1 MSRFPRLVALVVFV
15 LLALVHTW
23 PLARD
28 PVHQSRN
35 DSSDALLNTWT
46 IAWVAHQ
53 LPRDPTHLF
62 DANIFAPERHTL
74 GYSEAMIVQGVM
86 AMPILG
92 AGGSPTLAYNLVLM
106 AGFAFTGW
114 AFFLLVHQWTG
125 STAAGYVSGS
135 LAAFNAHALVRLTHL
150 QAQHVEFIALM
161 LFALDRIVGSR
172 RVRDAIWLGV
182 AFAMQGL
189 TSVYLLVFSTWMLVF
204 AVLGRSREWLR
215 QSPVTVIALLVL
227 SAFVAVAA
235 LSPYLAAYFTL
246 HQLTGFARRA
256 DEAGLF
262 AASWVNYLSTP
273 ARVHYA
279 AWSAPFVGEATSS
292 TFPGV
297 VATILAAIALA
308 RNDTRRDHRV
318 QMCLTALIG
327 CATIS
332 FLPRLPWYPLLH
344 DSFPL
349 FSAVRVPAHIGQIV
363 LLLLAVIAGFGVA
376 ALRNRWGG
384 AQWWSKAA
392 VALCLLVNLE
402 AIRAP
407 IGYTAFSGIS
417 PIYDELAA
425 MDPGAVAEFPLP
437 QPSMGALNAPYM
449 LNSTRG
455 WWPLLNGYSGFQPMS
470 YRNTHDALVHFP
482 DDGSLIALHQRG
494 VTHVVV
500 HFRPVFSE
508 TSVGRDTF
516 AAIER
521 SASLLRVAQGGD
533 IYVYRLK

>member
-1 MSRFPRLVALVVFV
+1 MTRFPRLVALLVFL
-15 LLALVHTW
+15 LLAVVHTW

-28 PVHQSRN
+28 PVHLSRN

-62 DANIFAPERHTL
+62 DANIFSPERHTL

-86 AMPILG
+86 ALPIL
-92 AGGSPTLAYNLVLM
+92 AVGGSSTLAYNLVLL
-106 AGFAFTGW
+106 AGFALTGW
-114 AFFLLVHQWTG
+114 AFFLLVNQWTG
-125 STAAGYVSGS
+125 SAAAGYIGGS

-150 QAQHVEFIALM
+150 QAQHVEFIALI
-161 LFALDRIVGSR
+161 LFSLDRIVVSR
-172 RVRDAIWLGV
+172 RVRDAVWLGI
-182 AFAMQGL
+182 AFAAQGL
-189 TSVYLLVFSTWMLVF
+189 TSVYLLVFSTWMVVF
-204 AVLGRSREWLR
+204 SVLGRGREWLR
-215 QSPVTVIALLVL
+215 QSPVTAIALFGL
-227 SAFVAVAA
+227 SAVVAVA
-235 LSPYLAAYFTL
+235 LLFPYLAAYFTL

-256 DEAGLF
+256 DEAGFF
-262 AASWVNYLSTP
+262 AAQWANYLSTP

-279 AWSAPFVGEATSS
+279 AWSAPYLRDATSS

-308 RNDTRRDHRV
+308 WKDTRRDHRV

-327 CATIS
+327 CAMVS
-332 FLPRLPWYPLLH
+332 FLPRLPWYSRLH
-344 DSFPL
+344 DSLPL
-349 FSAVRVPAHIGQIV
+349 FSAVRVPAHMGQIV
-363 LLLLAVIAGFGVA
+363 LVLLAVIAGFGVA
-376 ALRNRWGG
+376 ALRSRWGR
-384 AQWWSKAA
+384 ARWWPHAA
-392 VALCLLVNLE
+392 VALCAVVNLE

-407 IGYTAFSGIS
+407 IGYTAFSGVS
-417 PIYDELAA
+417 GIYDELAT
-425 MDPGAVAEFPLP
+425 MNPGAVAEFPFP

-470 YRNTHDALVHFP
+470 YRNTYDAVVHFP

-500 HFRPVFSE
+500 HYGPVFSE
-508 TSVGRDTF
+508 RSVGRDTF
-516 AAIER
+516 DAVER
-521 SASLLRVAQGGD
+521 SASLHRVAQGGD